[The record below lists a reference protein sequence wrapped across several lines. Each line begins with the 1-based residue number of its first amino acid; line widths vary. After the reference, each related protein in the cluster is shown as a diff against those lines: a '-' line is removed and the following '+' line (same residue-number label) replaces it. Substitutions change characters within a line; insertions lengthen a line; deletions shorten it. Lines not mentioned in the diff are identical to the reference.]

1 MAATAP
7 PFGYA
12 GARIAGRERITSLR
26 LSTFAQQPGI
36 PQRDGWLTAIS
47 AETAPAPTGYLPTTA
62 NLTPVDV
69 PDRDTICALVERC
82 LRQDADAM
90 VALMAQFESLVLGLC
105 LRMLGHRQDAE
116 DATQETFVRVFKSL
130 ARWDATRDFK
140 PWLLAIAGNRCRSML
155 AARKTRAKPA
165 ELVEDVADRA
175 PDHQAAKYLAEE
187 MNRALGQVRDEYRQA
202 FLLFHEQELSY
213 GDIGAAM
220 DVPVGTVKTWIHRAR
235 KELVE
240 HLRQRG
246 VLEGSLKG
254 ES

>member
-1 MAATAP
+1 M
-7 PFGYA
+7 
-12 GARIAGRERITSLR
+12 
-26 LSTFAQQPGI
+26 
-36 PQRDGWLTAIS
+36 
-47 AETAPAPTGYLPTTA
+47 
-62 NLTPVDV
+62 DV
-69 PDRDTICALVERC
+69 PDRETICALVERC
-82 LRQDADAM
+82 LRQDAEAM
-90 VALMAQFESLVLGLC
+90 VALMGQFESLVLGLC

-155 AARKTRAKPA
+155 AARKTRARPA
-165 ELVEDVADRA
+165 ELVEDVADRS
-175 PDHQAAKYLAEE
+175 PDHQAARYLAEE
-187 MNRALGQVRDEYRQA
+187 MNRALGQVREEYRQA

-246 VLEGSLKG
+246 VLEGSLKSEG
-254 ES
+254 